1 MGIPLMETP
10 SGVNLIMLLSEGAA
24 GLTVDTSNLGKLGLM
39 LLVDG
44 EGLVTDFST
53 VAFEEGADWPHN

>member
-1 MGIPLMETP
+1 MEMP

-24 GLTVDTSNLGKLGLM
+24 GLTVDTANFGKSGLM

-44 EGLVTDFST
+44 AGLVTDFSP
-53 VAFEEGADWPHN
+53 VAFEEGVD